1 MLSISN
7 ANVLAVNQPN
17 DLQLKF
23 RWRRTRKHSHWEFFF
38 VPKSV
43 YICPLFTQWTF
54 KGYWWVFF
62 FLDFEPFS
70 LCDSYLP
77 EREGKRPALGLVF
90 FSDQGPSVTLSG
102 RRMCVCGGRA
112 ELVFMINA
120 REDNVALCPADVL
133 KQQRCRRRPAVTK
146 YTKWDCLMFFFCF
159 FFADDNEWWRAAESH
174 TRCIFTRLHP

>member
-1 MLSISN
+1 MS
-7 ANVLAVNQPN
+7 
-17 DLQLKF
+17 
-23 RWRRTRKHSHWEFFF
+23 
-38 VPKSV
+38 
-43 YICPLFTQWTF
+43 
-54 KGYWWVFF
+54 FF

-77 EREGKRPALGLVF
+77 EREGKRPALGPVF

-146 YTKWDCLMFFFCF
+146 YTK
-159 FFADDNEWWRAAESH
+159 
-174 TRCIFTRLHP
+174 